1 MAASAAPGAA
11 DAPGQLVPRRL
22 VRAGPDAPVAEPA
35 GCAEFLLNWR
45 PGDPMPDLQAQRRF
59 FYGAEGV
66 RRRTPAAL
74 VLPPAGAAEPPVQEP
89 QGALPSPLSHE
100 LSKESTLLAQSMSA
114 DIPRELAALRIY
126 GLLGIADDALQA
138 VARQRVRD
146 APTGISRDAHE
157 LEVRQERAQR
167 QCAKLKECLSAP
179 TDLGPMRLVSGV
191 GHEDQSVRNCRR
203 AMRPTCIDRADA
215 PRLVRGWRIR
225 DHRIDMTD
233 PDGRVS
239 TYLVCQAEFH
249 CVVATR
255 RRHTKTG
262 APLPERYECKT
273 RYRNT
278 WFAGSSGGAAQAQAQ
293 AQPQPQRFIFVP
305 SSRAYP
311 WLSDDDLLSGRWQ
324 TGSVV
329 VTAIRMPELGEG
341 ATREAVWDKMI
352 HCDQSDVI
360 SRVLDEHEA
369 GSIGL
374 VTTGPWAESPEQLPA
389 ACNLQPLM
397 PEAYGGW
404 WLRNCDPSQTSFK
417 ERLPQTACEMGFP
430 TVAAHLKDELEEFV
444 LRKMPSDDWVR
455 ANADR
460 LLRFDFPELRTIF
473 DEACKY
479 FEQDVLHSP
488 ISLCEDGLEV
498 YFKMLTMER
507 LHVALADR
515 ARLPDFR
522 RIVTE
527 ELGRLM
533 QQVLQKRE
541 TVHAIT
547 FNWSE
552 VRRNMLQRDCEH
564 AYALQL
570 EQHRREAIEAEQQER
585 KDQSELKEKKAA
597 ERRARRTGSTGCS
610 KA

>member
-1 MAASAAPGAA
+1 
-11 DAPGQLVPRRL
+11 
-22 VRAGPDAPVAEPA
+22 
-35 GCAEFLLNWR
+35 
-45 PGDPMPDLQAQRRF
+45 
-59 FYGAEGV
+59 
-66 RRRTPAAL
+66 
-74 VLPPAGAAEPPVQEP
+74 
-89 QGALPSPLSHE
+89 
-100 LSKESTLLAQSMSA
+100 MSA

-341 ATREAVWDKMI
+341 AARG
-352 HCDQSDVI
+352 
-360 SRVLDEHEA
+360 RVGQDDPLRPVGRDLARPRRARGRLDRA
-369 GSIGL
+369 GDDGSVGRVAGAASGRVQLAAPDAGGLRGL
-374 VTTGPWAESPEQLPA
+374 VASELRSEPDVVQGEATADGLRDGVSDRGGAPEGRAGGVCAAQDAE
-389 ACNLQPLM
+389 
-397 PEAYGGW
+397 
-404 WLRNCDPSQTSFK
+404 R
-417 ERLPQTACEMGFP
+417 RL
-430 TVAAHLKDELEEFV
+430 
-444 LRKMPSDDWVR
+444 VR